1 MANVLIGKQI
11 SFGQWKTWVAS
22 RIIDLDRG
30 IYILRQAQ
38 HFATDELKKEAERA
52 AFSKHA
58 EKMFLESIVR
68 RATGNDTIDIIAR
81 DMKKK
86 ALRDIDKWENGN
98 AD

>member
-1 MANVLIGKQI
+1 MNGKTI

-30 IYILRQAQ
+30 IHILKQAA
-38 HFATDELKKEAERA
+38 HFGTDELKREARHA

-58 EKMFLESIVR
+58 EKMALESYLR
-68 RATGNDTIDIIAR
+68 RATGNDTVDIIAR